1 MASKKSQESAPR
13 RPPATTP
20 EARENQMIALAM
32 DLAER
37 QLREGTASAQ
47 VITHY
52 LKAATV
58 RETLEREKL
67 KKENILLEARAN
79 DIENQKNNGEM
90 YERALA
96 AMRSYQGHEVMDED
110 YED

>member
-1 MASKKSQESAPR
+1 
-13 RPPATTP
+13 
-20 EARENQMIALAM
+20 MIALAM

-52 LKAATV
+52 LKAAGI
-58 RETLEREKL
+58 RETLEREKIQ
-67 KKENILLEARAN
+67 KENLLLAARVGA
-79 DIENQKNNGEM
+79 IENEKNNGEM
-90 YERALA
+90 YQKALA
-96 AMRSYQGHEVMDED
+96 AMRSYQGQDDE

>member
-1 MASKKSQESAPR
+1 MANRKQNEAPR

-37 QLREGTASAQ
+37 QLREGNASAQ

-58 RETLEREKL
+58 RESLEREKIQN
-67 KKENILLEARAN
+67 ENLLLEARVGEIKNA
-79 DIENQKNNGEM
+79 KNNGEL
-90 YERALA
+90 YQRALA
-96 AMRSYQGHEVMDED
+96 AMRSYKGEGDEF
-110 YED
+110 ED